1 MFSYNFVISHDLMFD
16 KAHTLLN
23 TDEYKVLAT
32 LKHIFVFPETS
43 LVTFFEENFLL
54 PGSSL
59 SGE

>member
-43 LVTFFEENFLL
+43 LVTFFEENF
-54 PGSSL
+54 
-59 SGE
+59 